1 MRSHEKKQSK
11 LRHYAG
17 APRRFLRKAR
27 DFYVESMVSLD
38 GMVGSPPIPK
48 NFGGTTRKENS
59 TTNNSEGLKEL
70 PRSASERSIG
80 GRAEFARRQSMAGAV
95 GGRVER
101 SYSVGLG
108 RIGTIDEESPCD
120 FGEEKDA
127 GVNIDFLFSRSR
139 SSAINAKRNV
149 GFY

>member
-1 MRSHEKKQSK
+1 MRSHENKQSK

-27 DFYVESMVSLD
+27 DFYVDSMVSLD

-48 NFGGTTRKENS
+48 NFGGTTRTAKS
-59 TTNNSEGLKEL
+59 TTNNSEGLKEFV
-70 PRSASERSIG
+70 RSASERSIG
-80 GRAEFARRQSMAGAV
+80 GRTEFERRKSMAGAV

-108 RIGTIDEESPCD
+108 RIGTIDEESPCE
-120 FGEEKDA
+120 FEEAKDS
-127 GVNIDFLFSRSR
+127 VDIDFLFSRSR
-139 SSAINAKRNV
+139 SCAINAKRNV